1 MNMKKKLLAAV
12 VYTAFLFASARST
25 VNDDTKNI
33 PSSVALE
40 KRGTTAQKPPLVELL
55 RGRDGRDGRDGGP
68 GPRGPP
74 GKDGVNGKTG
84 EQGVRGSPGPPG
96 PRGGGATY
104 VRWGRTTCPDVPGTE
119 LVYKGRA
126 AGSHYSHSGGGSNY
140 QCITMKPENFDFG
153 PGTVSASFLFGSE
166 YEMWGNIP
174 KSNLKLHE
182 HDVPCVV
189 CYVTNRTALLMIPGK
204 YTCPKNW
211 TREYYG
217 YLMAERYNHH
227 RSTFECVDA
236 TPEVVVGGHANHNGA
251 LFYHVEPRC
260 GSLPCPPYDQQKE
273 MTCAVCSR

>member
-1 MNMKKKLLAAV
+1 MTLEIYPPAVSSTELAAISKSN
-12 VYTAFLFASARST
+12 TSLLL
-25 VNDDTKNI
+25 
-33 PSSVALE
+33 VALE
-40 KRGTTAQKPPLVELL
+40 KRGITAQKPPMVELL

-68 GPRGPP
+68 GPRGLP

-84 EQGVRGSPGPPG
+84 EQGVCGSPGPPG

-119 LVYKGRA
+119 LVYKGRV
-126 AGSHYSHSGGGSNY
+126 AGSHYTHSGGGSNY
-140 QCITMKPENFDFG
+140 QCITMEPANFDFG
-153 PGTVSASFLFGSE
+153 PGTVDASLLYGTE

-174 KSNLKLHE
+174 KSNLKLHD

-189 CYVTNRTALLMIPGK
+189 CYVTIRTALLMIPGK

-217 YLMAERYNHH
+217 YLMAAHYKHH

-236 TPEVVVGGHANHNGA
+236 SPEVVVGGHGNHNGA